1 MKKPYEEK
9 IKALFANEEFAKK
22 FEALDDIEKIGQLF
36 AEYGVEMSEAELA
49 DFVKAA
55 IDANKGAELGEKDL
69 EDVAGGAP
77 WGAIGIA
84 WGFAV
89 DYWGGTRQAVNATYN
104 FWRNVFR

>member
-22 FEALDDIEKIGQLF
+22 FEALEDIEKIGQLF

-55 IDANKGAELGEKDL
+55 IDDHKGAELVEKDL

-77 WGAIGIA
+77 WGAIGIV

-89 DYWGGTRQAVNATYN
+89 DYWGGTREAVNATYN